1 MFSSELHD
9 AALAALAAIGP
20 DGQRAKMDEKAGS
33 TYEAPERPQHATSP
47 PKSRPA
53 RRFRPFLF
61 LFLAAPCVYIYAWA
75 FSIFSHVPDMSLPS
89 SLQAPSTISEKDPVP
104 LEAHIMSKCPD
115 ARDCLKELILPTMVR
130 ASDKVN
136 FTLSFIGTPTEND
149 GISCKHG
156 PEECEF
162 GPGSPRPRLE
172 PTNPWRLN
180 MHRSWIGLGNIV
192 LLCAA
197 SLYPDPK
204 TYLGF
209 SMCLIKDYHD
219 IPQRNLIEDCALEHA
234 IDFDKLDGCASKDD
248 GALGVGL
255 LRDSVRRSS
264 KVRMLLEH
272 YICKAF

>member
-1 MFSSELHD
+1 
-9 AALAALAAIGP
+9 
-20 DGQRAKMDEKAGS
+20 MDEKAG
-33 TYEAPERPQHATSP
+33 TYETPERPRHATSP
-47 PKSRPA
+47 PDSRPA

-61 LFLAAPCVYIYAWA
+61 LALAALCVYIYAWA

-89 SLQAPSTISEKDPVP
+89 SLQAPLTTSEKDPVP

-149 GISCKHG
+149 G
-156 PEECEF
+156 
-162 GPGSPRPRLE
+162 
-172 PTNPWRLN
+172 
-180 MHRSWIGLGNIV
+180 LGNIV

-219 IPQRNLIEDCALEHA
+219 IPQRSLIEDCALEHA

-264 KVRMLLEH
+264 EVRTLLDQF
-272 YICKAF
+272 ICNEF